1 MFQTRTE
8 QTVEPLLLTG
18 KQAARLLSISERSL
32 FTLNK
37 AGQLPA
43 VHIGRSVRY
52 DPADIRVWIDAAKKS
67 QNVS

>member
-1 MFQTRTE
+1 MFQTKTE
-8 QTVEPLLLTG
+8 QTIELLLLTG
-18 KQAARLLSISERSL
+18 KQAARLLNISERSL

-52 DPADIRVWIDAAKKS
+52 DPGDIRGWIAAAKKS